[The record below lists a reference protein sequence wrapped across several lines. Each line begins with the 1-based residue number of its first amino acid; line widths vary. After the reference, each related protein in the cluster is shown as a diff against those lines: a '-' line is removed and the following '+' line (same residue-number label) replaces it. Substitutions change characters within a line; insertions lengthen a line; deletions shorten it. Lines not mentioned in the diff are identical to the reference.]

1 MKIIM
6 KQGSISFHHYKAN
19 KDHPLSI
26 NKKQRQFL
34 QLIVRLFAD
43 IYLCGKTCFL
53 KFSGRCTIYAS
64 KACIQTCVGI
74 ICRQQLTPNLGLA
87 VVLTSP
93 CTCVQK
99 TSICVY
105 MAYRKCFAG
114 PKSTLPYFAAR
125 CPKNFFSADL
135 QNFKYYICDIVS
147 FIS

>member
-34 QLIVRLFAD
+34 QLIVRLFTN
-43 IYLCGKTCFL
+43 ICLCDKTYFL
-53 KFSGRCTIYAS
+53 KFSGRCTLCKQGIHS
-64 KACIQTCVGI
+64 NMCCSHLPSTTCNKSWSGS
-74 ICRQQLTPNLGLA
+74 CLDT
-87 VVLTSP
+87 T
-93 CTCVQK
+93 CTCAQK

-105 MAYRKCFAG
+105 MACRKCFAG
-114 PKSTLPYFAAR
+114 PKSALPYFAAR
-125 CPKNFFSADL
+125 CPENLFSADL

-147 FIS
+147 FIA